1 MAIKPVIVGTDGSAA
16 SARAVAWA
24 VQEAVRRDVPL
35 RIVAVL
41 PPGFHGSWLVPADP
55 LYGALRETAVHALD
69 EEASRA
75 GLAAPELTVDTSLVI
90 DEPAPFLAGLGLS
103 ASMLVVGTR
112 GAARPGMGQLGSV
125 SRYLA
130 THARCPVVIIPSA
143 TPAPQRQ
150 IVVGVR
156 DPDDEAHLAFA
167 FEEAASRSAH
177 GRRRCHPCPSSSGAG
192 PPVCRGRPPG
202 SRQAPR
208 QPRRRRRAPQPTHP
222 VGA

>member
-1 MAIKPVIVGTDGSAA
+1 MAIKPVIAGTNGSVA

-24 VQEAVRRDVPL
+24 VQEAVQRDVPL

-41 PPGFHGSWLVPADP
+41 PPGRHGGWLVPADP

-75 GLAAPELTVDTSLVI
+75 ALAAPGLTVDTSLI
-90 DEPAPFLAGLGLS
+90 SDEAAPFLADLGLS

-112 GAARPGMGQLGSV
+112 GTARSSTGQLGPV

-130 THARCPVVIIPSA
+130 ANARCPVVIIPSA

-150 IVVGVR
+150 VVVGVR
-156 DPDDEAHLAFA
+156 DSDDE
-167 FEEAASRSAH
+167 R
-177 GRRRCHPCPSSSGAG
+177 
-192 PPVCRGRPPG
+192 
-202 SRQAPR
+202 
-208 QPRRRRRAPQPTHP
+208 
-222 VGA
+222 